1 MTRYRIALAAACLLA
16 LSGGRAWAQRP
27 QANVRVV
34 VKDPSG
40 AIIPAASVQLT
51 ALEGPEGSAPATSVM
66 SDAQGLA
73 TVTALA
79 PGRYRLDVAFDG
91 FEPHVT
97 PDWRIRGGE
106 NRREVTLAIRR
117 VDETVAVGRDP
128 ATSASDPN
136 SDRFG
141 NVLTREQIEALPD
154 DPDEMERMLTEM
166 AGPGGAIRVDGFRG
180 GRLPPKSQIRSI
192 RFTSGMFAAEN
203 HGGGMMF
210 VDISTAPG
218 TGPLRGSF
226 DMSFRDD
233 SLNARNAFQE
243 RKGPERNQQYTLNLS
258 GTLRKERTSFSLSA
272 GGAAVYDSA
281 NIYAATG
288 AGTQAAAV
296 RRPSDRLNF
305 TGRIDHAIN
314 RSHTLRAMYQQNDND
329 QRNLGIGSF
338 DLSERAFGRRAFER
352 MLRLSES
359 GPLAKAW
366 FGEMRLQLR
375 TTESDSFAA
384 LEQPTI
390 RVLDAFTAGG
400 AQQDGGR
407 RANEVEWATNVD
419 WARGRHAIRFGS
431 LIEGGSFR
439 SDLRTNYLGTYT
451 FASLADYEAGIAS
464 TYSRRDGNPL
474 VEYSHWQAG
483 LFVQDD
489 WRARKNLTLSAGLRQ
504 EIQTHLGDEWN
515 LAPRGGLTWSPF
527 KSGRTTVRAGGG
539 VFYDWLEADVYEQT
553 LRVDGER
560 QQDLVVRSPGYPN
573 PFDGGFA
580 DVLPTSKYVLAESLV
595 MPKRTLANVGI
606 SQQLTSAVGLN
617 VNLMYMTG
625 SNRLRGRN
633 TNAPIDGVR
642 PDAAFGNVTAGRVD
656 GACARHAGA
665 HRRQRQ
671 RAVTAHHD
679 LRQLLVRRSEE
690 RLRRCVQPARRQL
703 PPGRRVGSRGEH
715 SPAFR
720 QRRRQPAA
728 AVQLPPRRDHVG
740 AKRDPLQHHDWPRRQ
755 RRYRVQRSAR
765 RRRSQQCHDGGVLG
779 SCRPTELH
787 LRLRPAFG
795 GRTRRW
801 PDDGDSQRRRNG
813 ERGRPAR
820 RSDGWRRREHAH
832 PHRVVRV
839 GAEPA
844 QQRHGHRLF
853 RRDDVALLRPADSGH
868 GCQKDR
874 RRNESR
880 VLRRDIV
887 NSQPPNVSN
896 SQRKSLEETR

>member
-1 MTRYRIALAAACLLA
+1 MTRFRIALAAACLLG
-16 LSGGRAWAQRP
+16 LSGGQAWAQRP

-51 ALEGPEGSAPATSVM
+51 ALEGPEGSAPAASVM

-97 PDWRIRGGE
+97 PEWRIRGGE

-128 ATSASDPN
+128 ATSASDPR

-166 AGPGGAIRVDGFRG
+166 AGPGGSIRVDGFRG
-180 GRLPPKSQIRSI
+180 GKLPPKSQIRSI

-203 HGGGMMF
+203 HGGGMTF

-218 TGPLRGSF
+218 LGPLRGSF

-296 RRPSDRLNF
+296 RRPSDRINF

-375 TTESDSFAA
+375 TTASDSLAA

-419 WARGRHAIRFGS
+419 WARGKHAIRFGS
-431 LIEGGSFR
+431 LVEGGSFR

-489 WRARKNLTLSAGLRQ
+489 WRARKTLTLSAGLRQ

-539 VFYDWLEADVYEQT
+539 VFYDWLEADVYEQS

-595 MPKRTLANVGI
+595 MPKRKLANVGL

-642 PDAAFGNVTAGRVD
+642 PDAAFGNVTQVESTARVRGTQVHTGVNVNVPSRRIMIFANYSFADQKNDSD
-656 GACARHAGA
+656 GAFSLPADSYRLAAEWGPAANIPRHSASAVVNLPLPYNFRLGVTTSARSGTRYNITTGRDDNGDTVFNDRPAGVGRNSA
-665 HRRQRQ
+665 MTEGSWDLAARLSYTFGFGQRSAEGLGGGPTMVIRSVGGTASAGDLLGGVMGGGAENKRIRIELFASAQ
-671 RAVTAHHD
+671 NLLNSVTATGYSG
-679 LRQLLVRRSEE
+679 VMTSPFFG
-690 RLRRCVQPARRQL
+690 QPTAAM
-703 PPGRRVGSRGEH
+703 PGRRIDVGMRIG
-715 SPAFR
+715 F
-720 QRRRQPAA
+720 
-728 AVQLPPRRDHVG
+728 
-740 AKRDPLQHHDWPRRQ
+740 
-755 RRYRVQRSAR
+755 
-765 RRRSQQCHDGGVLG
+765 
-779 SCRPTELH
+779 
-787 LRLRPAFG
+787 
-795 GRTRRW
+795 
-801 PDDGDSQRRRNG
+801 
-813 ERGRPAR
+813 
-820 RSDGWRRREHAH
+820 
-832 PHRVVRV
+832 
-839 GAEPA
+839 
-844 QQRHGHRLF
+844 
-853 RRDDVALLRPADSGH
+853 
-868 GCQKDR
+868 
-874 RRNESR
+874 
-880 VLRRDIV
+880 
-887 NSQPPNVSN
+887 
-896 SQRKSLEETR
+896 

>member
-1 MTRYRIALAAACLLA
+1 
-16 LSGGRAWAQRP
+16 
-27 QANVRVV
+27 
-34 VKDPSG
+34 
-40 AIIPAASVQLT
+40 
-51 ALEGPEGSAPATSVM
+51 M

-91 FEPHVT
+91 FEPHAT
-97 PDWRIRGGE
+97 PEWRIRGGE

-128 ATSASDPN
+128 ATSASDPR

-154 DPDEMERMLTEM
+154 DPDEMERVLTEM

-180 GRLPPKSQIRSI
+180 GKLPPKSQIRSI

-218 TGPLRGSF
+218 LGPLRGSF

-243 RKGPERNQQYTLNLS
+243 RKGPERNQQYTFNLS

-375 TTESDSFAA
+375 TTASDAIAA

-407 RANEVEWATNVD
+407 RANEIEWATNVD
-419 WARGRHAIRFGS
+419 WARGKHALRFGS
-431 LIEGGSFR
+431 LVEGGSFR

-560 QQDLVVRSPGYPN
+560 QQDLVVRSPGYPH
-573 PFDGGFA
+573 PFDSGIA

-595 MPKRTLANVGI
+595 MPKRKLANVAI
-606 SQQLTSAVGLN
+606 SQQLSSAVGLN

-625 SNRLRGRN
+625 TNRLRGRN

-642 PDAAFGNVTAGRVD
+642 PDAALGNVTQVESTARVRGTQVHAGVNINVPSRRIMIFANYSFVDQKNDADGAFSLPADSYRLAAEWGPAANIPRHSASAVVNLPLPYNFRLGVTTSARSGTRYNITTGRDDNGDTVFNDWPAGAGRNSASTE
-656 GACARHAGA
+656 GSWHLAARLSYTFGFG
-665 HRRQRQ
+665 Q
-671 RAVTAHHD
+671 
-679 LRQLLVRRSEE
+679 RSE
-690 RLRRCVQPARRQL
+690 RDPAVARRY
-703 PPGRRVGSRGEH
+703 H
-715 SPAFR
+715 
-720 QRRRQPAA
+720 
-728 AVQLPPRRDHVG
+728 
-740 AKRDPLQHHDWPRRQ
+740 
-755 RRYRVQRSAR
+755 
-765 RRRSQQCHDGGVLG
+765 
-779 SCRPTELH
+779 
-787 LRLRPAFG
+787 
-795 GRTRRW
+795 
-801 PDDGDSQRRRNG
+801 SQRRRTG

-820 RSDGWRRREHAH
+820 RRHRRRRREQAH
-832 PHRVVRV
+832 PGRVVRV

-853 RRDDVALLRPADSGH
+853 RRDDVAVLRPADGS
-868 GCQKDR
+868 DAR
-874 RRNESR
+874 TA
-880 VLRRDIV
+880 D
-887 NSQPPNVSN
+887 
-896 SQRKSLEETR
+896 